1 MISKKHLTC
10 DSKEFGIISSEL
22 LRAGNTI
29 RFRAKGTSMQPLIR
43 DGDIVCVAPP
53 EPEQAHKGDVVLFVV
68 GNGRALLHRV
78 VNIRKNNGDQEF
90 LIQGDHSIHSDGYI
104 SKSDILGMLVA
115 VERGGLRIP
124 ADRLLY
130 KYLGRLSSLYM
141 RVNPKNTRL
150 YVTLYHLLKQLPFFK
165 KYLS

>member
-1 MISKKHLTC
+1 
-10 DSKEFGIISSEL
+10 
-22 LRAGNTI
+22 
-29 RFRAKGTSMQPLIR
+29 MQPLIR
-43 DGDIVCVAPP
+43 DGDIVYVAPS
-53 EPEQAHKGDVVLFVV
+53 EPEQIHKGDVVLFVV

-90 LIQGDHSIHSDGYI
+90 LIKGDHSSHSDGYI
-104 SKSDILGMLVA
+104 SKSDILGVMVA
-115 VERGGLRIP
+115 IERGGLRIP

-150 YVTLYHLLKQLPFFK
+150 YVTLYHFLKQLPFFK